1 MMINVGKINQ
11 LEIIEQLKQNF
22 LLEGGHYGE
31 IPIAKNELPQGSKLG
46 QQVKVFVFI
55 DDEGYLA
62 ATTEEPFAQ
71 VGQVAWLKV
80 IDITPQGAYL
90 DWGLG
95 DEDALFLPRQE
106 QQSPVELN
114 RYCLVYVC
122 FEEKKGIYA
131 TTYLND
137 FLQDDASEFKQGDRV
152 SLIVANQTEL
162 GFKVIV
168 NHQYW
173 GLLYAN
179 EVFQPLYKGQTVDG
193 YVKKIREDQRLD
205 LSLQPLGFAKVEGI
219 TGDILD
225 KLQQQ
230 RGFLALSDKS
240 SPEAIYDTFGVSK
253 KVFKQAIGTLF
264 KQQKISIEAEG
275 IRLVNPKRS

>member
-1 MMINVGKINQ
+1 MINVGQVNQ
-11 LEIIEQLKQNF
+11 LEIIEQLRQNF
-22 LLEGGHYGE
+22 LLEGGHYGD
-31 IPIAKNELPQGSKLG
+31 IPLAKNEAPQGARVG
-46 QQVKVFVFI
+46 QQISVFLFI
-55 DDEGYLA
+55 DSEGYLA
-62 ATTEEPFAQ
+62 ATGHLPVAQ

-80 IDITPQGAYL
+80 IDTTQQGAYL

-114 RYCLVYVC
+114 RYCLVYIC
-122 FEEKKGIYA
+122 FEERKGIYA

-137 FLQDDASEFKQGDRV
+137 FLQDDASEFKQGDQV

-168 NHQYW
+168 NHKYW

-179 EVFQPLYKGQTVDG
+179 EVFQPLYKGQMLDG

-205 LSLQPLGFAKVEGI
+205 VSLQPLGFAKVEGI
-219 TGDILD
+219 TGDILE
-225 KLQQQ
+225 KLEQQ

-240 SPEAIYDTFGVSK
+240 SPEDIYATFGVSK

-264 KQQKISIEAEG
+264 KQQKISIETEG
-275 IRLVNPKRS
+275 IRLLGAKRP

>member
-1 MMINVGKINQ
+1 MVHVGKINQ
-11 LEIIEQLKQNF
+11 LEIIEQLKQSF

-46 QQVKVFVFI
+46 QQVKVFIFI

-62 ATTEEPFAQ
+62 ATTDEPLAQ

-80 IDITPQGAYL
+80 IDITQQGAYL

-122 FEEKKGIYA
+122 FDESKGIYA

-137 FLQDDASEFKQGDRV
+137 FLQDDASEFKQGDKV
-152 SLIVANQTEL
+152 ELIVANQTEL

-179 EVFQPLYKGQTVDG
+179 EVFQPLYKGQTVEG

-275 IRLVNPKRS
+275 IRLVNAKRS